1 MSVREVGSPDAIVR
15 SWRHVS
21 QVYEWQAAN
30 RLFVF
35 AVNVRPDAQL
45 TAQVTEDMTGRFT
58 VEGGAVDGLPVRL
71 QAGRGGQTIRLPSPQ
86 PWVILVV
93 ESRQ

>member
-1 MSVREVGSPDAIVR
+1 
-15 SWRHVS
+15 
-21 QVYEWQAAN
+21 
-30 RLFVF
+30 
-35 AVNVRPDAQL
+35 
-45 TAQVTEDMTGRFT
+45 MTGRFT

-71 QAGRGGQTIRLPSPQ
+71 QPGRGGQTIRLPSPQ